1 MVHTSV
7 ATSVSKSAASPKSQS
22 TAVAYLRSAPGERGP
37 RGDAQRETIE
47 RWSKVHRVQI
57 VQWCEDDGPAENATL
72 DERRGLM
79 NALLAL
85 RTRAAPVLV
94 CTARDRLARDSV
106 GLAMVERLASR
117 EDAKIV
123 FVRDKDE
130 VSETEGKLKRRLV
143 GAFAEYERALMR
155 VRTRAAVAIK
165 KQRGEMTGRCP
176 WGYHL
181 AADGKT
187 LEPDQ
192 REQNILAV
200 VRHMRTSGRKIREIV
215 AALKEMGVV
224 GRNGKPIGPTRV
236 FEMIQGGR
244 KKRRQRGEE
253 DDFAG

>member
-1 MVHTSV
+1 MESRTRAAKGQSQAIAYVRTTGTRPGK
-7 ATSVSKSAASPKSQS
+7 ALSA
-22 TAVAYLRSAPGERGP
+22 E
-37 RGDAQRETIE
+37 RETIE
-47 RWSKVHRVQI
+47 KWAKTHKVSI
-57 VQWCEDDGPAENATL
+57 VEWHADEPAEHVSL

-85 RTRAAPVLV
+85 RTRTGTMLV
-94 CTARDRLARDSV
+94 VTTRDKLAKDPIA
-106 GLAMVERLASR
+106 LAMIERLVSR
-117 EDAKIV
+117 EDARIV
-123 FVRDKDE
+123 FAKDKEDA
-130 VSETEGKLKRRLV
+130 SDAKKRLV
-143 GAFAEYERALMR
+143 SAFAEYERALMR

-165 KQRGEMTGRCP
+165 RQRGEMTGRCP

-181 AADGKT
+181 GADGKT

-215 AALKEMGVV
+215 GALKEMGVT

-244 KKRRQRGEE
+244 KKAKPKVDGLSERV
-253 DDFAG
+253 